1 MEALPAVEV
10 PDLDAGVRRAGD
22 DPVLGADD
30 LALLLLAPHP
40 LVVVDLVLALKER
53 ETQRKM
59 SNPFGPLCFCFRRT
73 EKSAL
78 TSSGS
83 TSRCSSSS
91 SSSGRKISE

>member
-30 LALLLLAPHP
+30 LALLLLPPHP

-53 ETQRKM
+53 VVRSTGLSDCSLHRRHPLLVRGYF
-59 SNPFGPLCFCFRRT
+59 SHLLLDAGLTPSCSRGINP
-73 EKSAL
+73 
-78 TSSGS
+78 
-83 TSRCSSSS
+83 
-91 SSSGRKISE
+91 